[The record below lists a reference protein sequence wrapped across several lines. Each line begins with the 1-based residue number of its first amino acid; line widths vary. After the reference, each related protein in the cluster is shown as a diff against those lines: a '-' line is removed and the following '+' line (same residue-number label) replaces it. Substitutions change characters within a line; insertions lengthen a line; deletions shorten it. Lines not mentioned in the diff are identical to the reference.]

1 GLMAFRI
8 AVIPEFN
15 RLDTASGES
24 CRCSRLILHKQW
36 KEQGTYAL
44 AEWFI
49 EKCDFSSQ
57 PIFHDSEI
65 APPLFPDP
73 VVFEA
78 TEEPARNPRHGD
90 VHGGNIE
97 AGISNRHATHSC
109 ARAGTADPTLRGHQR
124 AADSFVTASAPA

>member
-1 GLMAFRI
+1 MAFRI

-15 RLDTASGES
+15 RLDTAFSES
-24 CRCSRLILHKQW
+24 CCCSRLILDKQG

-49 EKCDFSSQ
+49 EKCNFSLQ

-65 APPLFPDP
+65 ASALFPDP

-78 TEEPARNPRHGD
+78 TEQPARDPRHGD

-97 AGISNRHATHSC
+97 TGISNRHATHSC
-109 ARAGTADPTLRGHQR
+109 TREGTADHTLRGHQ
-124 AADSFVTASAPA
+124 